1 MDMSRSLPIPKA
13 RWDGKE
19 RKAIVAAE
27 KRVGDAPGWLPRGC
41 SSARRVGSSFQSCF
55 CFYHWAVT
63 YVHLPVGHKATR
75 ESIDSDAAL
84 L

>member
-1 MDMSRSLPIPKA
+1 MLPKS
-13 RWDGKE
+13 GF
-19 RKAIVAAE
+19 
-27 KRVGDAPGWLPRGC
+27 GTLLAPAWLFFPFG
-41 SSARRVGSSFQSCF
+41 SGSAARRVGSSFQSCF
-55 CFYHWAVT
+55 CFHHWAVT